1 MRVRAQAIH
10 IEKSEQSIEASVQFK
25 SYRRPPP
32 TALADRRIVGFGSRN
47 ETVLTNF
54 VFGSNRLCTM
64 GNTQGSEHGVG
75 NSQSQGP
82 SFSCLG
88 NVEKKPVNKGQAPKL
103 RFQRLSETGKQAI
116 ASGGMLSCLGSEGSS
131 SGEKDQGRRQT
142 SEETWNLKKEE
153 LKRRMRINRSNRL
166 NSPSANSDATVGY
179 FDEPCTCT
187 GICICHYKKAAA
199 RTVDARRA
207 EEDFDARIKKI
218 QDEIKKEKRRTR
230 MERQKARSQGAAISS
245 QQNARYTI
253 DI

>member
-1 MRVRAQAIH
+1 
-10 IEKSEQSIEASVQFK
+10 
-25 SYRRPPP
+25 
-32 TALADRRIVGFGSRN
+32 
-47 ETVLTNF
+47 
-54 VFGSNRLCTM
+54 M
-64 GNTQGSEHGVG
+64 GNTQGSEHGAG
-75 NSQSQGP
+75 SSQNQGP

-103 RFQRLSETGKQAI
+103 RFQRLSENGKQAI
-116 ASGGMLSCLGSEGSS
+116 ASGGMLSCLEGSNPD
-131 SGEKDQGRRQT
+131 EKDQARKQI
-142 SEETWNLKKEE
+142 SEESWNLKKEE

-166 NSPSANSDATVGY
+166 NSPSAKSDATVGY

-187 GICICHYKKAAA
+187 GICVCHYKKAAA

-230 MERQKARSQGAAISS
+230 MERQKARSQGAAMGSE
-245 QQNARYTI
+245 QNARYTI